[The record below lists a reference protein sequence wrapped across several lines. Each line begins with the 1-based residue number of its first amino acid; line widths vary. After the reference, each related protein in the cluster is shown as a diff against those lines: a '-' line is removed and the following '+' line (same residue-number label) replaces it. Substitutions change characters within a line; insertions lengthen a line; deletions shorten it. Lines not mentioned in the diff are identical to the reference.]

1 VIKTAVF
8 LLCFCTLNVFSQ
20 TAQQPTREDLVAAGS
35 VHGRRYVNTAVG
47 LTYDLPKSVEV
58 DSKFAAMASASA
70 VLAALDRKWKQG
82 SHENMV
88 LLSVGASEI
97 SPEQQVTSKVA
108 PLQQQPG
115 FRWIE
120 QPHEARVGDVSG
132 WLAAWELNTAAAVF
146 ATRRGRFMLVW
157 GLGATDEKSLRE
169 LIDSVQTVRFS
180 SEPLASQP

>member
-1 VIKTAVF
+1 MIKTAVF

-35 VHGRRYVNTAVG
+35 IHGRRYVNTAVG

-58 DSKFAAMASASA
+58 DSKFAAMASRDA

-82 SHENMV
+82 SHQNMV
-88 LLSVGASEI
+88 LLSVGASEV
-97 SPEQQVTSKVA
+97 SPEQQVTSKAA

-120 QPHEARVGDVSG
+120 QPHEARVGMSAAG
-132 WLAAWELNTAAAVF
+132 LQHGNSTLLLRCSRLA
-146 ATRRGRFMLVW
+146 
-157 GLGATDEKSLRE
+157 GADSCWFGALEQPMKS
-169 LIDSVQTVRFS
+169 
-180 SEPLASQP
+180 P